1 MSAGLPHLPDPA
13 PLPASAVSTD
23 LATNLLRL
31 TEASLVNTL
40 QSMGDA
46 VITNDAIGR
55 ITRMNRAAEDL
66 TGWPATLAI
75 GLPLRKVFC
84 TVDLRSRAAIAN
96 PAQAL
101 IDNPHVA
108 ALPGG
113 DTLLL
118 ACGDGECPISSCAA
132 TILDAG
138 GEGVGVVLVFRDIRA
153 RIALAEELARQRT
166 ELERLKANRTAEL
179 VAARAQADAANQ
191 AKSDFLAHMSH
202 EIRTPMNAVMG
213 LSQLLRLSCSD
224 PSQVSRLDQMAVAVQ
239 HLLAIIDDVLD
250 LSKIEAGHAQLD
262 RTDFRLDVL
271 LDEVRSLVEA
281 AALAK
286 GLRLAA
292 QADADVPLWLHGDP
306 TRLRQVLLNFAGNAV
321 KFTEEGEVVLR
332 AERLDDRGHLPLLRF
347 TVDDTGVGLAS
358 DQIDRL
364 FQPFEQADAGT
375 VRHKGGTGLGLA
387 INRRLAQLMGGQVG
401 AQARP
406 GGGSRFWLTA
416 RWPLGQGPMP
426 ETPTAWA
433 TLAQAVVQQIR
444 LQHAG
449 ARILLAEDN
458 PVNMDIVVDMLQGAG
473 LTVHAASDGLQA
485 LACARAE
492 VYDLILLDVQMPGL
506 DGPAVTRALRADG
519 ASSGVPVL
527 ALTASA
533 FAQDRRACEEAG
545 MNGFLTKPVEM
556 TRLLAEVL
564 HWLTASRQ
572 TARPT
577 SPPPA

>member
-1 MSAGLPHLPDPA
+1 
-13 PLPASAVSTD
+13 
-23 LATNLLRL
+23 
-31 TEASLVNTL
+31 
-40 QSMGDA
+40 
-46 VITNDAIGR
+46 
-55 ITRMNRAAEDL
+55 
-66 TGWPATLAI
+66 
-75 GLPLRKVFC
+75 
-84 TVDLRSRAAIAN
+84 
-96 PAQAL
+96 
-101 IDNPHVA
+101 
-108 ALPGG
+108 
-113 DTLLL
+113 
-118 ACGDGECPISSCAA
+118 
-132 TILDAG
+132 
-138 GEGVGVVLVFRDIRA
+138 
-153 RIALAEELARQRT
+153 
-166 ELERLKANRTAEL
+166 
-179 VAARAQADAANQ
+179 
-191 AKSDFLAHMSH
+191 
-202 EIRTPMNAVMG
+202 
-213 LSQLLRLSCSD
+213 
-224 PSQVSRLDQMAVAVQ
+224 
-239 HLLAIIDDVLD
+239 
-250 LSKIEAGHAQLD
+250 
-262 RTDFRLDVL
+262 
-271 LDEVRSLVEA
+271 
-281 AALAK
+281 
-286 GLRLAA
+286 
-292 QADADVPLWLHGDP
+292 
-306 TRLRQVLLNFAGNAV
+306 VLLNFAGNAV